1 MDFQEQVSLYV
12 KRIDDLSDK
21 LLTEEATKTALILPF
36 FSMMGY
42 DVFNPNEFV
51 PEFTAD
57 VGIKKGEKV
66 DYAICINNEPAILI
80 EAKSINTKLKK
91 QASQLY
97 RYFSTTKA
105 KFAILTNGRYYKFYT
120 DLDEENKMD
129 EHPFLDI
136 DMLNIRDSQLVELK
150 KFTKAMFDVNTILNI
165 ASEMKY
171 LNEFKSIF
179 KDELENPSDEFTRF
193 FLKDVYTG
201 VKTKN
206 IVDKFK
212 PLLKK
217 ALNSYI
223 LETMSKKV
231 SGVFIEEQEEIS
243 EQKTMYDEIVEA
255 VRYLDLQYEL
265 YENGYRFYK
274 INKTNWIFTF
284 KKYKGKYQ
292 VFLPIGNVYCSR
304 HYAETLDE
312 FNKYLNAI
320 EKRVYR
326 FK

>member
-136 DMLNIRDSQLVELK
+136 DMLNIRESQ
-150 KFTKAMFDVNTILNI
+150 
-165 ASEMKY
+165 
-171 LNEFKSIF
+171 
-179 KDELENPSDEFTRF
+179 
-193 FLKDVYTG
+193 
-201 VKTKN
+201 
-206 IVDKFK
+206 
-212 PLLKK
+212 
-217 ALNSYI
+217 
-223 LETMSKKV
+223 
-231 SGVFIEEQEEIS
+231 
-243 EQKTMYDEIVEA
+243 
-255 VRYLDLQYEL
+255 
-265 YENGYRFYK
+265 
-274 INKTNWIFTF
+274 
-284 KKYKGKYQ
+284 
-292 VFLPIGNVYCSR
+292 
-304 HYAETLDE
+304 
-312 FNKYLNAI
+312 
-320 EKRVYR
+320 
-326 FK
+326 